1 MFKKVVDKIQDQN
14 DSNCVNR
21 LYGADI
27 SLRGLKDLERKRKS
41 FETVEDAQK
50 RSSEENA
57 KLESGKKRKKITQVI
72 FLLIISKNLNLNH
85 MHLLGTVKQRS
96 FGNM

>member
-1 MFKKVVDKIQDQN
+1 MFKKVVDLQDQN

-27 SLRGLKDLERKRKS
+27 SLRGWDLERKRKS
-41 FETVEDAQK
+41 FETVEAAQK
-50 RSSEENA
+50 HSAEDNA
-57 KLESGKKRKKITQVI
+57 KLESGKKKKKDHTGN
-72 FLLIISKNLNLNH
+72 FSSYNNLQKSELESH
-85 MHLLGTVKQRS
+85 ATVKQRS